1 MGARNKRKPASI
13 AAIDETRANQAH
25 QLHRLGALAAS
36 GNGYT
41 ARWCCDLERSD
52 MLYLLLGLLGF
63 LGLHSVR
70 VFAPSWRE
78 AKIAAWGLGRWK
90 LIYSVLSLLTFV
102 LLIWGY
108 GAAKQ
113 TPMLIWAPPPGLRHA
128 AALLTLPA
136 FILLIAA
143 YFPGNHLKAKLG
155 HPMIL
160 AVKLWAFAHLLV
172 NGWLHA
178 MLLFGAFL
186 IWAIIDFR
194 SARRRPPGPALPPP
208 NAMATVLTVVI
219 GIAAWL
225 GFALYAHVRLMGVAP
240 FGVSG

>member
-1 MGARNKRKPASI
+1 
-13 AAIDETRANQAH
+13 
-25 QLHRLGALAAS
+25 
-36 GNGYT
+36 
-41 ARWCCDLERSD
+41 
-52 MLYLLLGLLGF
+52 MLLLVLGLLSF

-70 VFAPSWRE
+70 VFAPDWRS
-78 AKIAAWGLGRWK
+78 AQIAAWGEGRWK
-90 LIYSVLSLLTFV
+90 LIYSVLSIITFA

-113 TPMLIWAPPPGLRHA
+113 SPVLVWAPPPGLRHA

-143 YFPGNHLKAKLG
+143 YVPRNHLKARLG
-155 HPMIL
+155 HPMLL
-160 AVKLWAFAHLLV
+160 AIKLWAFAHLLV

-186 IWAIIDFR
+186 VWAIIDFR
-194 SARRRPPGPALPPP
+194 SARRRTPAPTLAPP
-208 NAMATVLTVVI
+208 NFLATGLTLILGVL
-219 GIAAWL
+219 AWVA
-225 GFALYAHVRLMGVAP
+225 FALYAHVRLIGVAP